1 MSFYTDCRL
10 YLISPPTFVLADFA
24 ETLKNALKVGDVAAF
39 QLRLKNAAEP
49 TIIEAIK
56 TLMPICHAH
65 DVAFILNDTPA
76 LAAQQGCDG
85 AHIGKDDGAV
95 AAARKTLGNDRSL
108 GVSCYNSTHT
118 AMLAAESGA
127 DYVAFGSF
135 YPTPTKETATPADV
149 ETLRN
154 WCAMSVIPACAIGG
168 ITIDNAAPLIA
179 AGANFLAVSSGIWQY
194 KDGAEAAVAAYNTI
208 LQGYHA

>member
-10 YLISPPTFVLADFA
+10 YLISPPAFALEDFA
-24 ETLKNALKVGDVAAF
+24 ETLKNTLKAGDVAAF
-39 QLRLKNAAEP
+39 QLRLKKSDESA
-49 TIIEAIK
+49 IIDAIK

-65 DVAFILNDTPA
+65 DVAFILNDSHA
-76 LAAQQGCDG
+76 LAAKQGCDG

-95 AAARKTLGNDRSL
+95 TTARKTLGNNRSL
-108 GVSCYNSTHT
+108 GVSCYNSSHT

-135 YPTPTKETATPADV
+135 YPTVTKETATPADID
-149 ETLRN
+149 TLRN
-154 WCAMSVIPACAIGG
+154 WCAMSVVPACAIGG
-168 ITIDNAAPLIA
+168 ITIENATPLIT

-194 KDGAEAAVAAYNTI
+194 KDGAAAAVTAYNKVI
-208 LQGYHA
+208 QEQQK